1 MAQAIYELE
10 PIGEHGAD
18 EATRIH
24 WYCNGECASR
34 ASVDGPTSSSENDD
48 AEEGAICE
56 ACGKYIDTTVSLADV
71 MAAPH
76 AYLSGLFR

>member
-34 ASVDGPTSSSENDD
+34 ASGDGPTSSGENDD

-56 ACGKYIDTTVSLADV
+56 ACGKYIDTTRKAKR
-71 MAAPH
+71 AAKS
-76 AYLSGLFR
+76 A